1 MTIKFTRTYGN
12 YKVNEKYTLDEKS
25 AKFFIE
31 NGFAVESTCS
41 GDCKDPKKPCADCAG
56 KKKTRTKK
64 TVAPE

>member
-1 MTIKFTRTYGN
+1 MTVKFTRTYGS
-12 YKVNEKYTLDEKS
+12 YKVNEKYTLDVKS

-41 GDCKDPKKPCADCAG
+41 GDCKEAKKPCSDCAE
-56 KKKTRTKK
+56 KRKAKTKK